1 MDENKQLTAMKNE
14 NDCEVVI
21 TARFDLKVLF
31 EKLYKENLEKKP
43 RNRNKKIIESLEEY
57 KGS

>member
-43 RNRNKKIIESLEEY
+43 RNRNKKIIESLEKY